1 MVGITQIGKDMG
13 NSFQIKERVAVNEH
27 SIQYCFVH
35 PSSIVYISVDCIK
48 ETLSNY
54 GALWKQMAT
63 FVYNCM
69 PVLKILCENN
79 MIQNIWKIII
89 I

>member
-1 MVGITQIGKDMG
+1 MAGMTQNGKNMR

-35 PSSIVYISVDCIK
+35 PSSIVHISVDCIK

-54 GALWKQMAT
+54 GAQWKQ
-63 FVYNCM
+63 
-69 PVLKILCENN
+69 
-79 MIQNIWKIII
+79 NIEE
-89 I
+89 